1 MLTAWDLLLAALI
14 ALGLPL
20 RALHSM
26 RTLKAADPSGLA
38 ALRPRLWTRAM
49 LTQWLLCACVVAL
62 WVSGHREWHALGLV
76 LRPSWGLTGVL
87 LGLFAVVSI
96 VVRQRGRAFEDP
108 EIRARIRERLRG
120 VERLMPRRGEP
131 FLPFAALAVT
141 AGVCEEFLFRGF
153 LFWVFLHF
161 LPFWGAAAAQALC
174 FGLGHAYQGRK
185 GVLLTGAAGAF
196 LTLIVTL
203 TGSLFPAMLI
213 HALMDL
219 HAGDMGR
226 RAFDTQ
232 GGKASSA

>member
-1 MLTAWDLLLAALI
+1 MLTPWDLVLAALI
-14 ALGLPL
+14 AIGLPL

-26 RTLKAADPSGLA
+26 RSLKRAEAGGLA
-38 ALRPRLWTRAM
+38 QLRPRLWARAM
-49 LTQWLLCACVVAL
+49 LTQWLLSAGVIAL
-62 WVSGHREWHALGLV
+62 WVSQHRDWSALGLA

-96 VVRQRGRAFEDP
+96 VIRQRGRAFDDP
-108 EIRARIRERLRG
+108 DIRARIRARLAG

-141 AGVCEEFLFRGF
+141 AGLCEEFLFRGY
-153 LFWVFLHF
+153 LFWMFLHV
-161 LPFWGAAAAQALC
+161 LPFWGAAAAQAVC
-174 FGLGHAYQGRK
+174 FALGHAYQGRK

-226 RAFDTQ
+226 RAFAAPDA
-232 GGKASSA
+232 GEPPA